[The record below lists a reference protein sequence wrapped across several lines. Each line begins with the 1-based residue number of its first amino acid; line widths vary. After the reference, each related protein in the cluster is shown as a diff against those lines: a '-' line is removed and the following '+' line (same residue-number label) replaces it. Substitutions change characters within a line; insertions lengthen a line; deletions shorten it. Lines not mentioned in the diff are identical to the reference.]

1 MRLFVLSLLAVRL
14 AAADDPLPG
23 TVLDQTPVPKRA
35 DFNPV
40 RAPLRPVD
48 YPYWQDPVNRD
59 RVFDFYAKEALAYL
73 NAELLPGVLPAYPG
87 LDGGKQGH
95 WGNQNDAVTWK
106 DGRWDASDHG
116 HLFSGVLKGAGQVVA
131 KGIWVREGN
140 LNGCFDPT
148 SLCFRVKWKG
158 EFLKLSAHRNGFNGA
173 AEINGEPFTSVPARK
188 LGTGDVYHGF
198 YRQGDKV
205 IFSYA
210 IGGKEYTETLGEGR
224 KERDGIELARGGA
237 TRWPG
242 WIETTGRLGSG
253 DDFAVDTLVLPT
265 SNPYGTLF
273 FVSGFDFLPDGSIAL
288 CTMTG
293 EVWLV
298 RGVDATLGKL
308 RWKRFATGLH
318 QPLGLKVINGD
329 ILVMGRDQVTRLVDL
344 NGDDEADFYECL
356 TNVQSTSSGSH
367 DYIVGLDVDESGR
380 LFTASA
386 NQGIIRITPPR
397 GVEVLGTGIRNPN
410 GIAVSP
416 DGRFIVSQAQEGNS
430 TPASLLLQVDT
441 AKKGPTPYF
450 GYPGPRTGRTT
461 TPPLLLLPRGV
472 DNSCGGGVFLS
483 EHSWPELRGNGNLI
497 HLSYGAG
504 SAFLVTRE
512 QVDGVW
518 QGAATLITGGFESGA
533 QHARFNPRDG
543 QLYVSGMTGWG
554 TYTPADGCLQR
565 VRRVGLTPL
574 PVAHEVRADGVLL
587 HFDQPLDPAV
597 AGDTRKHFAQAWN
610 YRYGPSYGS
619 PEFSISRPDVIGH
632 DAWPVKSTKVLNEGR
647 SLFLEIPSI
656 TLANQVHLH
665 VAIGKNRFRDVFL
678 TINALGKPYL
688 STSTAGSIHS
698 AHPKTVTPVDIK
710 TASVKWESELC
721 GLPFRTI
728 NLRAATGLQFEQR
741 ELRAVAGEYLA
752 LVFENPDDMPHNW
765 VLTEIGTADAVAS
778 LADRMIAQPDAFAR
792 HYVPESTDILC
803 HSRLM
808 LPHTRTT
815 LYFNAPTKPGRYPY
829 LCTFPGHTQIM
840 RGVLVVEPSGSR

>member
-1 MRLFVLSLLAVRL
+1 VRLLVLCLLAIRL
-14 AAADDPLPG
+14 SAADDPIPG
-23 TVLDQTPVPKRA
+23 TVLPQAPLGSRR

-40 RAPLRPVD
+40 RTPLRPTD

-73 NAELLPGVLPAYPG
+73 SAKLSPGILPAFPG
-87 LDGGKQGH
+87 LDGGDQGH
-95 WGNQNDAVTWK
+95 WGNQNDNVAWR
-106 DGRWDASDHG
+106 DARWGASDHG
-116 HLFSGVLKGAGQVVA
+116 HLFSGLLTGAGQVVP
-131 KGIWVREGN
+131 KGIWVRESGI
-140 LNGCFDPT
+140 NGCFDPE
-148 SLCFRVKWKG
+148 SLCFRVKWEG
-158 EFLKLSAHRNGFNGA
+158 GFLKIGSLRRGFIGA
-173 AEINGEPFTSVPARK
+173 AEINGDIFTAAPARK
-188 LGTGDVYHGF
+188 LNAGDVYHGF
-198 YRQGDKV
+198 YRQDDKV

-210 IGGKEYTETLGEGR
+210 LGGNEYTETLGKGR
-224 KERDGIELARGGA
+224 KERDGIGLARGGS

-242 WIETTGRLGSG
+242 WIETTGRLGTG

-273 FVSGFDFLPDGSIAL
+273 YVSGFDFLPDGSIAL

-298 RGVDATLGKL
+298 RGVDATLEKL

-318 QPLGLKVINGD
+318 QPLGLKVINGE

-356 TNVQSTSSGSH
+356 TNAHATSTGSH
-367 DYIVGLDVDESGR
+367 DFIVGLDADANGR

-386 NQGIIRITPPR
+386 NQGILRITPPR
-397 GVEVLGTGIRNPN
+397 GIEVLGTGIRNPN

-430 TPASLLLQVDT
+430 TPASMLLQVDT
-441 AKKGPTPYF
+441 TDKGPTPYF

-472 DNSCGGGVFLS
+472 DNSCGGGVFLA
-483 EHSWPELRGNGNLI
+483 EHSWPDLRGNGNLI

-504 SAFLVTRE
+504 CAFLVTRE
-512 QVDGVW
+512 QVDGIW
-518 QGAATLITGGFESGA
+518 QGAATLITGGFESGP
-533 QHARFNPRDG
+533 QHARFSPRDG
-543 QLYVSGMTGWG
+543 QLYVSGMAGWG

-565 VRRVGLTPL
+565 VRRVGRAPL
-574 PVAHEVRADGVLL
+574 PIAHEVRADGVLL
-587 HFDQPLDPAV
+587 NFDQPLDPAV
-597 AGDTRKHFAQAWN
+597 AGDARKHFAQAWN

-619 PEFSISRPDVIGH
+619 PEFSISQPDVVGH
-632 DAWPVKSTKVLNEGR
+632 DAWPVTSTKVLNDGR
-647 SLFLEIPSI
+647 TIFLEIPSI
-656 TLANQVHLH
+656 GLANQVHLH
-665 VAIGKNRFRDVFL
+665 VATGENSFRDVFL
-678 TINALGKPYL
+678 TVNALGKPYL
-688 STSTAGSIHS
+688 HPSTTSSTHP
-698 AHPKTVTPVDIK
+698 AHVMPVAPVDIK

-728 NLRAATGLQFEQR
+728 NLRTATGLQYEQR

-765 VLTEIGTADAVAS
+765 VLTEIGAADAVAN
-778 LADRMIAQPDAFAR
+778 LADRMVAQPDGFAR
-792 HYVPESTDILC
+792 HYVPESADILC

-815 LYFNAPTKPGRYPY
+815 LYFNAPSKPGRYPY
-829 LCTFPGHTQIM
+829 LCTFPGHAQIM
-840 RGVLVVEPSGSR
+840 RGVLVVEPSGPR